1 MSTHK
6 AIDRL
11 CAAALVLALL
21 LTALLMNGEALG
33 LQSAD
38 RAMGYETRLF
48 DTGRVHTIDIVMDD
62 WDSFIETCENEEY
75 AVCDVVIDGEA
86 CRSVGIRAKG
96 NTSLSSVSAMNSDRY
111 SFKIEFDQYDST
123 FSYHGLDKLSLNNL
137 IQDNTYMKDYLTYR
151 MMGEFGVNAPLCSYV
166 SVTVNGEPWGLYLAV
181 EGVEDSFLQRNY
193 GSDYGELYKP
203 DSLSFGGGRGNGM
216 GFDMEQFISENQGD
230 TQDGT
235 TSQSGGSDAQRP
247 AGSMGGS
254 MQMPGNFDISSMMG
268 GSMQLPEGME
278 IPEDFDASSIMGG
291 MFGGDMQL
299 PEDFDISSIMGGDMQ
314 LPQSGDGSSRPDS
327 QGGGMFGGMGGFGGM
342 GSGDVKL
349 QYSDDD
355 PDSYSNI
362 FSSAKTDVTDADQT
376 RLISAL
382 QQLAGEN
389 AADAVDVEQVLRYF
403 VVHNYVVNADSYT
416 GSMVHNYYLYEEDGK
431 LAMIP
436 WDYNLAFGTFMGGS
450 ASSSVNDPIDSPLSA
465 SGSGDRPMMDW
476 ILSSEEYTELYHQY
490 FAQFLETVDV
500 QAIIEETAALIAPY
514 VESDATAF
522 CTYEE
527 FTQGVEVLK
536 EFCSLR
542 TESVEGQLAGTIP
555 STDAGQSEDSSTLVD
570 TGELNLSAMGTMG
583 GSMGGFGGGMERPG
597 SSDREDDTQ
606 TDDTQADDT
615 QTDDTQTDDSQTD
628 DTQTVPDG
636 MEGFDPGT
644 MPGGMQG
651 FDPSQLPEGMEG
663 FDPSTMFG
671 GQLPEGMEN
680 FDPSQMPGG
689 MGGMGGFGGMSG
701 GSFG

>member
-151 MMGEFGVNAPLCSYV
+151 MMGEFGVAAPLCSYV

-181 EGVEDSFLQRNY
+181 EGVEDAFLQRNY

-203 DSLSFGGGRGNGM
+203 DSLSFGGGRGNGK
-216 GFDMEQFISENQGD
+216 GFDMEQFMSESEGEA
-230 TQDGT
+230 QDGT
-235 TSQSGGSDAQRP
+235 ASQSGGSGNMQRP
-247 AGSMGGS
+247 AG
-254 MQMPGNFDISSMMG
+254 MMG
-268 GSMQLPEGME
+268 GN
-278 IPEDFDASSIMGG
+278 
-291 MFGGDMQL
+291 MQL
-299 PEDFDISSIMGGDMQ
+299 PEDFDISSIMGNMGGMQ
-314 LPQSGDGSSRPDS
+314 RPESGDGSSRPDS
-327 QGGGMFGGMGGFGGM
+327 QGGAMPGGMGGGMPGGM
-342 GSGDVKL
+342 GGGDVKL
-349 QYSDDD
+349 QYSGDD

-362 FSSAKTDVTDADQT
+362 FSSAKTDVTSADQT
-376 RLISAL
+376 RLIGTL

-389 AADAVDVEQVLRYF
+389 AAQAVDVEQVLRYF

-416 GSMVHNYYLYEEDGK
+416 GSMVHNYYLYEEDGR
-431 LAMIP
+431 LSMIP

-450 ASSSVNDPIDSPLSA
+450 ASSSVNDPIDSPLSV

-476 ILSSEEYTELYHQY
+476 ILASEEYTDLYHQY

-500 QAIIEETAALIAPY
+500 QAMIEETAALIASY
-514 VESDATAF
+514 VENDATAF

-527 FTQGVEVLK
+527 FVEGVAVLK
-536 EFCSLR
+536 EFCALR
-542 TESVEGQLAGTIP
+542 SESVSGQLAGTIP
-555 STDAGQSEDSSTLVD
+555 TTDAGQSADSTALVD
-570 TGELNLSAMGTMG
+570 TGDLNLSAMGTMG
-583 GSMGGFGGGMERPG
+583 GGMGGGMQRPG
-597 SSDREDDTQ
+597 SSDREDTGE
-606 TDDTQADDT
+606 TDEG
-615 QTDDTQTDDSQTD
+615 QTD
-628 DTQTVPDG
+628 DTQTVPGG
-636 MEGFDPGT
+636 MQGFDPSQ

-651 FDPSQLPEGMEG
+651 FDPSQMPGSMQG
-663 FDPSTMFG
+663 FDPSQMPG
-671 GQLPEGMEN
+671 GMQG

-689 MGGMGGFGGMSG
+689 MGGGF
-701 GSFG
+701 FG